1 MIGALRV
8 KSNSSRVLGNLS
20 LTMNSTV
27 YISKDEVTQDTKVKV
42 MVHVD
47 QWATKTSAFLTLK
60 APSIICSR
68 RQFQILS
75 LFQK

>member
-27 YISKDEVTQDTKVKV
+27 YISKDEVTQDTNVKA

-47 QWATKTSAFLTLK
+47 QWALCDVCFFN
-60 APSIICSR
+60 P
-68 RQFQILS
+68 
-75 LFQK
+75 